1 MDLECGALGN
11 DTPVIG
17 YTSWGGLNQQWE
29 FIGVT
34 ECMLGRQIQ
43 VPGPERLVEKIVPG
57 PERVV
62 EKVVPGPERVVVVMM
77 PGPERVVEKEVP
89 GPERVVER
97 VVPGPERVVEK
108 IVVKFEDSPDTL
120 RELGELRA
128 QILRAVEG
136 WDWAK
141 PKVAALETAR
151 VPRRV
156 ELDD

>member
-62 EKVVPGPERVVVVMM
+62 EKV
-77 PGPERVVEKEVP
+77 VP